1 MKKTTFLGRSRFPNA
16 AFTLIELLVVIAIIA
31 ILAAM
36 LLPAL
41 AKAKARAYS
50 AQCISNQKQIILA
63 INMFAGDH
71 DDRMPT
77 TVDGSDNPTGP
88 ISPGVENVSVIGTT
102 FPHPQ
107 LVYLITQYLSGNHST
122 ISAANSSWTVCPVVM
137 CPAYHNS
144 AEFGAYNS
152 KLQDPTDVEFA
163 RAAYCLRQYVEG
175 KTMWSTTSPKLTNVG
190 FPSQNGAIMDIDKA
204 IPGIIVGAFSFQSD
218 YNAAPS
224 LPVHGSVRVYGFFD
238 GHVSN
243 LKLLSHTTDSM
254 TTNVLASGWFGV
266 LQ

>member
-1 MKKTTFLGRSRFPNA
+1 MKFPASFPCRRFFKSG
-16 AFTLIELLVVIAIIA
+16 FTLIELLVVIAIIA

-50 AQCISNQKQIILA
+50 TQCISNQKQIILA
-63 INMFAGDH
+63 VNMFAGDH

-77 TVDGSDNPTGP
+77 GVDGSNNSNGQA
-88 ISPGVENVSVIGTT
+88 SPGVENVSVVGTG

-107 LVYLITQYLSGNHST
+107 IVFSITEYLSGNHST
-122 ISAANSSWTVCPVVM
+122 ISAANSSWTVCPIVM
-137 CPAYHNS
+137 CPAFHNS
-144 AEFGAYNS
+144 PEFGAYNS
-152 KLQDPTDVEFA
+152 KLQDPTDPEFA
-163 RAAYCLRQYVEG
+163 RATYCLRQNLEG
-175 KTMWSTTSPKLTNVG
+175 KKMWDTTSPKLTNVG

-204 IPGIIVGAFSFQSD
+204 IPGIVVGAFPFSAD

-224 LPVHGSVRVYGFFD
+224 LPVHSSVRVYGFFD
-238 GHVSN
+238 DHVAT
-243 LKLLSHTTDSM
+243 LKLASHTDSM